1 MKKEIIS
8 TSIIALL
15 TLSSLLAVPGTTQA
29 QSTRNKAE
37 EKEEKQPL
45 FQGAY
50 AAVDV
55 FGLMNKALGSDINS
69 TEVSVEA
76 NLWNKYFPVVEI
88 GYGAMDATDDETDI
102 YYKTSA
108 PYFRIGAG
116 YNVFHKKPY
125 LPGQLLIGLRYGFT
139 SFSYDITAPTLV
151 DPNWGHTSIPFSYKG
166 LKSNASWL
174 ELTVGMKAQVY
185 KSFYMGLNVRY
196 RSRISMKKHENS
208 EPLYIP
214 GFGKNGSTNFG
225 LTYNLIYKL
234 PF

>member
-15 TLSSLLAVPGTTQA
+15 TLSSFLAIPGTAQA
-29 QSTRNKAE
+29 QSTKKMVE
-37 EKEEKQPL
+37 EKEEKQPF

-50 AAVDV
+50 AAVEV
-55 FGLMNKALGSDINS
+55 FGLINKALGSDITS
-69 TEVSVEA
+69 TELSMEA
-76 NLWNKYFPVVEI
+76 NLWNKYFPMVEI
-88 GYGAMDATDDETDI
+88 GYGSMDATHDQTDI

-108 PYFRIGAG
+108 PFFRIGAG

-139 SFSYDITAPTLV
+139 SFTYDLTAPTLV
-151 DPNWGHTSIPFSYKG
+151 DPNWGHTQVPMVYEG
-166 LKSNASWL
+166 MKSNCSWL
-174 ELTVGMKAQVY
+174 ELTVGLKAQVY

-196 RSRISMKKHENS
+196 RSRISMKRHENS

-214 GFGKNGSTNFG
+214 GFGMNGSNNFG
-225 LTYNLIYKL
+225 LTYSLIYKL